1 MAYNQLMTAN
11 TNSHLEKLLKKFFG
25 YSSFRPGQLEIIDS
39 VLSGCDTLAVMPTGG
54 GKSLC
59 YQIPALVFSGLT
71 VVVSP
76 LIALM
81 QDQVSQLDNVGI
93 PSLFLNSSLDWDE
106 YTSNMAQIRS
116 GEIKLLY
123 CAPET
128 LVTERMRNLLSSVKV
143 SCLTIDE
150 AHCISEWGHDFRPE
164 YRCIADVREIFPD
177 AVCLALTATA
187 TETVRKDI
195 RTSLKLGQFPGT
207 GSPAERQVS
216 KNAEKSAQNAS
227 GSARERQLSQ
237 NTAGTAND
245 SQTSQSPRFN
255 EFVSSF
261 DRPNIF
267 LEVQSKAGSARIKAK
282 KGGMSIT
289 RADELTLDFIRT
301 HPEESGIVYCFSRKK
316 VDELTSLL
324 NLSGISALPYHA
336 GLSDEERVRNQMKFV
351 RDEVSVIVATVAF
364 GMGINKPN
372 VRFIIH
378 YDLPKSLEQYYQEI
392 GRAGRDGEPA
402 HALLLYSYGDTRK
415 IQFFMQEKTGKE
427 LAAAE
432 KQLKDMVDYAE
443 CTSCR
448 RTKLLEH
455 FGEKASGTRRTSGN
469 ACCDICSGDNSPVK
483 IDVTIPVQK
492 ILSCIIRTGERFGTS
507 YIVDVLTGSRQQ
519 RIIDNGHSSLSVWG
533 IGKEYARNDWFEL
546 TRLLVSA
553 GYLNK
558 SEDYQVLSLTQT
570 ARQALSVRSKIMLP
584 FMPSGKTS
592 LSAKDAQSAAGTKST
607 GNAKASYGAFSVIQP
622 SDKKAMLIFEELR
635 QGRKVLAEK
644 ADVPPFVIFGDR
656 TLTDIAVKKP
666 TTKEELT
673 DIFGIGETKAARYGD
688 FIIKTVKSCL

>member
-1 MAYNQLMTAN
+1 MTAN
-11 TNSHLEKLLKKFFG
+11 AHSHLEKLLKKFFG

-59 YQIPALVFSGLT
+59 YQIPALVFPGLT

-81 QDQVSQLDNVGI
+81 QDQVSQLDSVGI

-128 LVTERMRNLLSSVKV
+128 LVTDRMRNLLASVKV

-195 RTSLKLGQFPGT
+195 KTSLKLGKFPGT
-207 GSPAERQVS
+207 KSPAERRAAQNAAGS
-216 KNAEKSAQNAS
+216 YAEKSAQNAT
-227 GSARERQLSQ
+227 GSA
-237 NTAGTAND
+237 AD
-245 SQTSQSPRFN
+245 SRASQSPNFN

-282 KGGMSIT
+282 KGGMTIT

-324 NLSGISALPYHA
+324 SLSGISALPYHA

-427 LAAAE
+427 LAVAE
-432 KQLKDMVDYAE
+432 KQLRDMVDYAE

-455 FGEKASGTRRTSGN
+455 FGEKASGTGRTSGN

-533 IGKEYARNDWFEL
+533 IGKEYGRNDWFEL

-558 SEDYQVLSLTQT
+558 SEDYQVLSLTQA
-570 ARQALSVRSKIMLP
+570 ARQALSARSKILLP

-592 LSAKDAQSAAGTKST
+592 LTSASSAKAGKKSA
-607 GNAKASYGAFSVIQP
+607 YGAFSAIQP
-622 SDKKAMLIFEELR
+622 SDKKALLIFEELR
-635 QGRKVLAEK
+635 QGRKALAEK

-673 DIFGIGETKAARYGD
+673 NIFGIGETKAERYGD

>member
-11 TNSHLEKLLKKFFG
+11 AHSHLEKLLKKFFG

-59 YQIPALVFSGLT
+59 YQIPALVFPGLT

-81 QDQVSQLDNVGI
+81 QDQVSQLDSVGI

-128 LVTERMRNLLSSVKV
+128 LVTDRMRNLLASVKV

-195 RTSLKLGQFPGT
+195 RTSLKLGKFPGT
-207 GSPAERQVS
+207 KSPAERRAAQ
-216 KNAEKSAQNAS
+216 NAAGSYAGKSAQNAAD
-227 GSARERQLSQ
+227 SA
-237 NTAGTAND
+237 AD
-245 SQTSQSPRFN
+245 SRASQSPNFN

-282 KGGMSIT
+282 KGGMTIT

-324 NLSGISALPYHA
+324 SLSGISALPYHA

-427 LAAAE
+427 LAVAE
-432 KQLKDMVDYAE
+432 KQLRDMVDYAE

-455 FGEKASGTRRTSGN
+455 FGEKAAGTGRTSGN

-519 RIIDNGHSSLSVWG
+519 RIIDNGHTSLSVWG

-558 SEDYQVLSLTQT
+558 SEDYQVLSLTQ
-570 ARQALSVRSKIMLP
+570 AAWQALSARSKILLP
-584 FMPSGKTS
+584 FMPTGKTS
-592 LSAKDAQSAAGTKST
+592 LTSAASAKSGKKSA
-607 GNAKASYGAFSVIQP
+607 YGAFSAIQQ
-622 SDKKAMLIFEELR
+622 SDKKALLIFEELR
-635 QGRKVLAEK
+635 QGRKALAEK

-673 DIFGIGETKAARYGD
+673 NIFGIGETKAERYGD

>member
-11 TNSHLEKLLKKFFG
+11 AHSHLEKLLKKFFG

-59 YQIPALVFSGLT
+59 YQIPALVFPGLT

-81 QDQVSQLDNVGI
+81 QDQVSQLDSVGI

-128 LVTERMRNLLSSVKV
+128 LVTDRMRNLLASVKV

-195 RTSLKLGQFPGT
+195 RTSLKLGKFPDT
-207 GSPAERQVS
+207 KSPAERRTAQ
-216 KNAEKSAQNAS
+216 NAAGSYAGKSAQNAT
-227 GSARERQLSQ
+227 GSA
-237 NTAGTAND
+237 AD
-245 SQTSQSPRFN
+245 SRAFQSPKFN

-282 KGGMSIT
+282 KGGMTIT

-415 IQFFMQEKTGKE
+415 IQFFLQEKTGNE
-427 LAAAE
+427 LAVAD
-432 KQLKDMVDYAE
+432 KQLRDMVDYAE

-455 FGEKASGTRRTSGN
+455 FGEKASGTGRTSLN

-519 RIIDNGHSSLSVWG
+519 RIIDNGHTSLSVWG

-558 SEDYQVLSLTQT
+558 SEDYQVLSLTQA
-570 ARQALSVRSKIMLP
+570 ARQALSARSKILLP
-584 FMPSGKTS
+584 FMPTGKTS
-592 LSAKDAQSAAGTKST
+592 LTSASSAKSGKKSA
-607 GNAKASYGAFSVIQP
+607 YGAFSAIQP
-622 SDKKAMLIFEELR
+622 SDKKALLIFEELR
-635 QGRKVLAEK
+635 QGRKALAEK

-673 DIFGIGETKAARYGD
+673 NIFGIGETKAARYGD

>member
-1 MAYNQLMTAN
+1 MTAN

-81 QDQVSQLDNVGI
+81 QDQVSQLDSVGI

-128 LVTERMRNLLSSVKV
+128 LVTDRMRNLLASVKV

-195 RTSLKLGQFPGT
+195 KTSLKLGQFSGT
-207 GSPAERQVS
+207 KSPAERR
-216 KNAEKSAQNAS
+216 APQNAAGS
-227 GSARERQLSQ
+227 GA
-237 NTAGTAND
+237 D
-245 SQTSQSPRFN
+245 SRASQSPKFN

-282 KGGMSIT
+282 KGGMTIT

-427 LAAAE
+427 LAVAE

-455 FGEKASGTRRTSGN
+455 FGEKASETGRTSGN

-519 RIIDNGHSSLSVWG
+519 RIIDNGHTSLSVWG

-546 TRLLVSA
+546 SRLLVSA

-570 ARQALSVRSKIMLP
+570 ARQALSARSKIMLP

-592 LSAKDAQSAAGTKST
+592 LTSAKSGKKSA
-607 GNAKASYGAFSVIQP
+607 YGAFSAIQP
-622 SDKKAMLIFEELR
+622 SDKKALLIFEELR
-635 QGRKVLAEK
+635 QGRKALAEK

-673 DIFGIGETKAARYGD
+673 NIFGIGETKAARYGD

>member
-11 TNSHLEKLLKKFFG
+11 AHSHLEKLLKKFFG

-59 YQIPALVFSGLT
+59 YQIPALVFPGLT

-81 QDQVSQLDNVGI
+81 QDQVSQLDSVGI

-128 LVTERMRNLLSSVKV
+128 LVTDRMRNLLSSVKV

-195 RTSLKLGQFPGT
+195 RTSLKLGKFPGT
-207 GSPAERQVS
+207 KSPAERRAAQ
-216 KNAEKSAQNAS
+216 NAAGSYAGKSAQNA
-227 GSARERQLSQ
+227 A
-237 NTAGTAND
+237 D
-245 SQTSQSPRFN
+245 SRASKSTNFN

-282 KGGMSIT
+282 KGGMTIT

-324 NLSGISALPYHA
+324 SLSGISALPYHA

-427 LAAAE
+427 LAVAE

-455 FGEKASGTRRTSGN
+455 FGEKASGTGRTSGN

-519 RIIDNGHSSLSVWG
+519 RIIDNGHTSLSVWG

-558 SEDYQVLSLTQT
+558 SEDYQVLSLTQA
-570 ARQALSVRSKIMLP
+570 ARQALSARSKILLP
-584 FMPSGKTS
+584 FMPTGKTS
-592 LSAKDAQSAAGTKST
+592 LTSASSAKSGKKSA
-607 GNAKASYGAFSVIQP
+607 YGAFSAIQP
-622 SDKKAMLIFEELR
+622 SDKKALLIFEELR
-635 QGRKVLAEK
+635 QGRKALAEK

-673 DIFGIGETKAARYGD
+673 NIFGIGETKAERYGD

>member
-1 MAYNQLMTAN
+1 MTAN

-59 YQIPALVFSGLT
+59 YQIPALVFPGLT

-81 QDQVSQLDNVGI
+81 QDQVSQLDSVGI

-195 RTSLKLGQFPGT
+195 RTSLKLGMFPGT
-207 GSPAERQVS
+207 KSPAERQVS

-282 KGGMSIT
+282 KGGITIT

-301 HPEESGIVYCFSRKK
+301 HPEESGIVYCFSRRK

-432 KQLKDMVDYAE
+432 KQLKDMVAYAE

-455 FGEKASGTRRTSGN
+455 FGEKASETGRTSGN

-483 IDVTIPVQK
+483 IDVTIPAQK

-570 ARQALSVRSKIMLP
+570 ARQALSARSKIMLP

-592 LSAKDAQSAAGTKST
+592 LSADKAGK
-607 GNAKASYGAFSVIQP
+607 KASAGGSKTAYGSFSVIQP
-622 SDKKAMLIFEELR
+622 SDKKAQLIFEELR
-635 QGRKVLAEK
+635 QGRKALAEK